1 MRTAD
6 SLEAI
11 ADCERSTLDT
21 RALLQYAINLF
32 EPFSQPGHTP
42 RVRALALSWLT
53 GLVLSQHPQAYH
65 HIGHRLMPNLGDQL
79 KRYGGRR
86 WQRARRRL
94 APFSLPHLCS
104 LLPPPLSLAPRQP
117 WSLKPGAGH
126 PAPCDAAGAVQADH
140 R

>member
-32 EPFSQPGHTP
+32 EPFSQPRHTP

-79 KRYGGRR
+79 KRYGGET
-86 WQRARRRL
+86 L
-94 APFSLPHLCS
+94 AKSASSPRSVLASSPLFPPPFSS
-104 LLPPPLSLAPRQP
+104 FPPST
-117 WSLKPGAGH
+117 
-126 PAPCDAAGAVQADH
+126 AAVEPQTWCWTSCTM
-140 R
+140 